1 MKEIVIEK
9 IWSEQEKDMND
20 YDDDVRRHNTAIDYS
35 VLNGGNLGC
44 NSEAKINRKN
54 VICHK

>member
-44 NSEAKINRKN
+44 NSEAKN
-54 VICHK
+54 